1 MNKILSRIFLLT
13 SRYVQIRHQPIIRHE
28 IIFGK
33 APTKKKPSIT
43 MTQIFIERLKKNL
56 HCKSSRFQND
66 FSLFQEKNLF
76 HSSLAQH
83 QPWFPFCIK
92 NFPEPESDLKCNQT
106 TSKPHIAIFHF
117 NPRSTEL
124 HWKANK
130 TQNVTR
136 ESPVKFKCIYMREVY
151 LRRAPMLRFFVC
163 WLKAICLKIS
173 ANKCEQMFYAIL
185 SPTIV

>member
-66 FSLFQEKNLF
+66 FSIFQEKIYFILP
-76 HSSLAQH
+76 SLNISH
-83 QPWFPFCIK
+83 DFPFA
-92 NFPEPESDLKCNQT
+92 LKTFLNLR
-106 TSKPHIAIFHF
+106 AI
-117 NPRSTEL
+117 
-124 HWKANK
+124 
-130 TQNVTR
+130 
-136 ESPVKFKCIYMREVY
+136 
-151 LRRAPMLRFFVC
+151 
-163 WLKAICLKIS
+163 
-173 ANKCEQMFYAIL
+173 
-185 SPTIV
+185 